1 MIRTLLFD
9 VAQSA
14 LNPKVRRKVEGSLV
28 TTALVLF
35 ALHLALYGAQA
46 VWDLGLPDSLF
57 AHPLQTLYTPFS
69 VILIA
74 EVYLLV
80 YYLPTSFARSLG
92 KQVEI
97 VALIEIR
104 SVFKDLDA
112 TSSWPWEA
120 AFFPH
125 MLSALVLGGMLV
137 LFYHLLPRRKARIE
151 ESELKQFVR
160 FKTSLAG
167 LLAVILVGLSAYS
180 LGGWV
185 WEIVTTPNHLH
196 SDLNDVFYNEFFT
209 ALILV
214 DVLLLVVSFRYLD
227 DFGMVL
233 RNSGFVVA
241 TILLRRALG
250 IEPWHALAYEATA
263 VCLAVGM
270 LLLERGLNARESS
283 IFVQEGG
290 ESAELVQANG
300 ESLVGND

>member
-1 MIRTLLFD
+1 MLQNMLFNLAQRTL
-9 VAQSA
+9 
-14 LNPKVRRKVEGSLV
+14 NPDVRRRVEGTLV

-35 ALHLALYGAQA
+35 GLHLALYGMHAF
-46 VWDLGLPDSLF
+46 WGLGLPDSLF

-120 AFFPH
+120 TFFPH
-125 MLSALVLGGMLV
+125 MLSALFLGGMLV

-160 FKTSLAG
+160 FKTALAG
-167 LLAVILVGLSAYS
+167 LLAVAFVVLSVYS
-180 LGGWV
+180 LGTWL
-185 WEIVTTPNHLH
+185 WEIVTTPDHLH
-196 SDLNDVFYNEFFT
+196 SDLNHVFYNEFFT

-233 RNSGFVVA
+233 RNSGFIVA

-250 IEPWHALAYEATA
+250 IEPWHALAYEITA
-263 VCLAVGM
+263 AALAVGM
-270 LLLERGLNARESS
+270 LLLERGLNARES
-283 IFVQEGG
+283 GL
-290 ESAELVQANG
+290 LVPDSPPDDVPKPSKN
-300 ESLVGND
+300 EFIV

>member
-1 MIRTLLFD
+1 MLQNLLFNLAQRTL
-9 VAQSA
+9 
-14 LNPKVRRKVEGSLV
+14 NPDVRRRVEGTLV

-35 ALHLALYGAQA
+35 GLHLALYGLHAF
-46 VWDLGLPDSLF
+46 WGLGLPDSLF

-160 FKTSLAG
+160 FKTALAG
-167 LLAVILVGLSAYS
+167 LLAAAFVVLSVYS
-180 LGGWV
+180 LGTWL
-185 WEIVTTPNHLH
+185 WEIVTTPDHLH
-196 SDLNDVFYNEFFT
+196 SDLNHVFYNEFFT

-227 DFGMVL
+227 DFGLVL

-241 TILLRRALG
+241 TILLRRALS
-250 IEPWHALAYEATA
+250 IEPWHALAYETTA
-263 VCLAVGM
+263 VLLAVGM
-270 LLLERGLNARESS
+270 LLLQRGLNARSS
-283 IFVQEGG
+283 ELFVARDAQGPH
-290 ESAELVQANG
+290 ADAR
-300 ESLVGND
+300 

>member
-1 MIRTLLFD
+1 MLQTLLFKL
-9 VAQSA
+9 AQRT
-14 LNPKVRRKVEGSLV
+14 LNPDVRRRVEAVLV

-35 ALHLALYGAQA
+35 GLHLALYGMHAI
-46 VWDLGLPDSLF
+46 WGMGLPDSLF
-57 AHPLQTLYTPFS
+57 SHPLQTLYTPFS

-74 EVYLLV
+74 EVSLLV

-104 SVFKDLDA
+104 SVFKDLDN

-120 AFFPH
+120 SFFPH

-137 LFYHLLPRRKARIE
+137 LFYHLLPRRDARIE

-160 FKTSLAG
+160 FKTALAG
-167 LLAVILVGLSAYS
+167 LLAVFFVVLSFYS
-180 LGGWV
+180 LGGWL

-233 RNSGFVVA
+233 RNSGFIVA

-263 VCLAVGM
+263 VFLAVGM
-270 LLLERGLNARESS
+270 LVLERGLNSRETGVLISPS
-283 IFVQEGG
+283 PDVT
-290 ESAELVQANG
+290 S
-300 ESLVGND
+300 ESLNES

>member
-1 MIRTLLFD
+1 MLQNLLFNLAQRTL
-9 VAQSA
+9 
-14 LNPKVRRKVEGSLV
+14 NPDVRRRVEGTLV

-35 ALHLALYGAQA
+35 GLHLALYGLHAF
-46 VWDLGLPDSLF
+46 WGLGLPDSLF

-120 AFFPH
+120 TFFPH

-160 FKTSLAG
+160 FKTALAG
-167 LLAVILVGLSAYS
+167 LLAMAFVVLSVYS
-180 LGGWV
+180 LGTWL
-185 WEIVTTPNHLH
+185 WEIVTTPDHLH
-196 SDLNDVFYNEFFT
+196 SDLNHVFYNEFFT

-233 RNSGFVVA
+233 RNSGFIVA

-250 IEPWHALAYEATA
+250 IEPWHALAYEITA
-263 VCLAVGM
+263 AALAVGM
-270 LLLERGLNARESS
+270 LLLERGLNARES
-283 IFVQEGG
+283 GL
-290 ESAELVQANG
+290 LVQDGQVDVAPKQSNN
-300 ESLVGND
+300 ELTV

>member
-1 MIRTLLFD
+1 MLQNMLFNLAQRTL
-9 VAQSA
+9 
-14 LNPKVRRKVEGSLV
+14 NPDVRRRVEGTLV

-35 ALHLALYGAQA
+35 GLHLALYGMHAF
-46 VWDLGLPDSLF
+46 WGLGLPDSLF

-120 AFFPH
+120 TFFPH

-160 FKTSLAG
+160 FKTALAG
-167 LLAVILVGLSAYS
+167 LLAVAFVVLSVYS
-180 LGGWV
+180 LGTWL
-185 WEIVTTPNHLH
+185 WEIVTTPDHLH
-196 SDLNDVFYNEFFT
+196 SDLNHVFYNEFFT

-233 RNSGFVVA
+233 RNSGFIVA

-250 IEPWHALAYEATA
+250 IEPWHALAYEITA
-263 VCLAVGM
+263 AALAVGM
-270 LLLERGLNARESS
+270 LLLERGLNARES
-283 IFVQEGG
+283 GL
-290 ESAELVQANG
+290 LVQDTHMEDVSPHSQN
-300 ESLVGND
+300 EP

>member
-1 MIRTLLFD
+1 MLQNLLFNLAQRTL
-9 VAQSA
+9 
-14 LNPKVRRKVEGSLV
+14 NPDVRRRVEGTLV

-35 ALHLALYGAQA
+35 GLHLALYGMHAF
-46 VWDLGLPDSLF
+46 WGLGLPDSLF

-160 FKTSLAG
+160 FKTALAG
-167 LLAVILVGLSAYS
+167 LLAVAFVVLSVYS
-180 LGGWV
+180 LGTWL
-185 WEIVTTPNHLH
+185 WEIVTTPDHLH
-196 SDLNDVFYNEFFT
+196 SDLNHVFYNEFFT

-233 RNSGFVVA
+233 RNSGFIVA

-250 IEPWHALAYEATA
+250 IEPWHALA
-263 VCLAVGM
+263 
-270 LLLERGLNARESS
+270 
-283 IFVQEGG
+283 
-290 ESAELVQANG
+290 
-300 ESLVGND
+300 

>member
-1 MIRTLLFD
+1 MLQNMLFNLAQRTL
-9 VAQSA
+9 
-14 LNPKVRRKVEGSLV
+14 NPDVRRRVEGTLV

-35 ALHLALYGAQA
+35 GLHLALYGMHAF
-46 VWDLGLPDSLF
+46 WGLGLPDSLF

-120 AFFPH
+120 TFFPH

-160 FKTSLAG
+160 FKTALAG
-167 LLAVILVGLSAYS
+167 LLAVAFVVLSVYS
-180 LGGWV
+180 LGTWL
-185 WEIVTTPNHLH
+185 WEIVTTPDHLH
-196 SDLNDVFYNEFFT
+196 SDLNHVFYNEFFT

-233 RNSGFVVA
+233 RNSGFIVA

-250 IEPWHALAYEATA
+250 IEPWHALAYEITA
-263 VCLAVGM
+263 AALAVGM
-270 LLLERGLNARESS
+270 LLLERGLNARES
-283 IFVQEGG
+283 GL
-290 ESAELVQANG
+290 LVQDGQVDVVPKQSNN
-300 ESLVGND
+300 ELTV

>member
-1 MIRTLLFD
+1 MLQNLLFNLAQRTL
-9 VAQSA
+9 
-14 LNPKVRRKVEGSLV
+14 NPEVRRRVEGTLV

-35 ALHLALYGAQA
+35 GLHLALYGLHALW
-46 VWDLGLPDSLF
+46 VLGLPDSLF

-120 AFFPH
+120 TFFPH

-160 FKTSLAG
+160 FKTALAG
-167 LLAVILVGLSAYS
+167 LLAVAFVVLSVYS
-180 LGGWV
+180 LGTWL
-185 WEIVTTPNHLH
+185 WEIVTTPDHLH
-196 SDLNDVFYNEFFT
+196 SDLNHVFYNEFFT

-227 DFGMVL
+227 DFGMVM
-233 RNSGFVVA
+233 RNSGFIVA

-250 IEPWHALAYEATA
+250 IEPWHALAYEITA
-263 VCLAVGM
+263 AALAVGM
-270 LLLERGLNARESS
+270 LLLERGLNARESG
-283 IFVQEGG
+283 VLVP
-290 ESAELVQANG
+290 ESGLDVPPNHSQNELNP
-300 ESLVGND
+300 

>member
-1 MIRTLLFD
+1 MLQNLLFNLAQRTL
-9 VAQSA
+9 
-14 LNPKVRRKVEGSLV
+14 NPDVRRRVEGTLV

-35 ALHLALYGAQA
+35 GLHLALYGMHAF
-46 VWDLGLPDSLF
+46 WGLGLPDSLF

-160 FKTSLAG
+160 FKTALAG
-167 LLAVILVGLSAYS
+167 LLAVAFVVLSVYS
-180 LGGWV
+180 LGTWL
-185 WEIVTTPNHLH
+185 WEIVTTPDHLH
-196 SDLNDVFYNEFFT
+196 SDLNHVFYNEFFT

-233 RNSGFVVA
+233 RNSGFIVA

-250 IEPWHALAYEATA
+250 IEPWHALAYEITA
-263 VCLAVGM
+263 AALAVGM
-270 LLLERGLNARESS
+270 LLLERGLNARESGLL
-283 IFVQEGG
+283 VQE
-290 ESAELVQANG
+290 SNLDIPSNPSQNELNP
-300 ESLVGND
+300 

>member
-1 MIRTLLFD
+1 MLQNLLFNLAQRTLNPD
-9 VAQSA
+9 VRQ
-14 LNPKVRRKVEGSLV
+14 RVEGTLV

-35 ALHLALYGAQA
+35 GLHLALYGMHAF
-46 VWDLGLPDSLF
+46 WGLGLPDSLF

-120 AFFPH
+120 TFFPH

-137 LFYHLLPRRKARIE
+137 LFYHLLPRRKARNE

-160 FKTSLAG
+160 FKTALAG
-167 LLAVILVGLSAYS
+167 LLAVAFVVLSVYS
-180 LGGWV
+180 LGTWL
-185 WEIVTTPNHLH
+185 WEIVTTPDHLH
-196 SDLNDVFYNEFFT
+196 SDLNHVFYNEFFT

-233 RNSGFVVA
+233 RNSGFIVA

-250 IEPWHALAYEATA
+250 IEPWHALAYEITA
-263 VCLAVGM
+263 VALAVGM
-270 LLLERGLNARESS
+270 LLLQRGLNARSSEFFVSDQRKESS
-283 IFVQEGG
+283 
-290 ESAELVQANG
+290 
-300 ESLVGND
+300 

>member
-1 MIRTLLFD
+1 MLQNLLFNLAQRTL
-9 VAQSA
+9 
-14 LNPKVRRKVEGSLV
+14 NPDVRRRVEGTLV

-35 ALHLALYGAQA
+35 GLHLALYGMHAF
-46 VWDLGLPDSLF
+46 WGLGLPDSLF

-120 AFFPH
+120 TFFPH

-160 FKTSLAG
+160 FKTALAG
-167 LLAVILVGLSAYS
+167 LLAVAFVVLSVYS
-180 LGGWV
+180 LGTWF
-185 WEIVTTPNHLH
+185 WEIVTTPDHLH
-196 SDLNDVFYNEFFT
+196 SDLNHVFYNEFFT

-233 RNSGFVVA
+233 RNSGFIVA

-250 IEPWHALAYEATA
+250 IEPWHALAYEITA
-263 VCLAVGM
+263 ASLAVGM
-270 LLLERGLNARESS
+270 LLLERGLNARES
-283 IFVQEGG
+283 GL
-290 ESAELVQANG
+290 LVQDGQTDVVPKQSNN
-300 ESLVGND
+300 ELTL

>member
-1 MIRTLLFD
+1 MLQNMLFNLAQRTL
-9 VAQSA
+9 
-14 LNPKVRRKVEGSLV
+14 NPDVRRRVEGTLV

-35 ALHLALYGAQA
+35 GLHLALYGMHAF
-46 VWDLGLPDSLF
+46 WGLGLPDSLF

-120 AFFPH
+120 TFFPH

-160 FKTSLAG
+160 FKTALAG
-167 LLAVILVGLSAYS
+167 LLAVAFVVLSVYS
-180 LGGWV
+180 LGTWL
-185 WEIVTTPNHLH
+185 WEIVTTPDHLH
-196 SDLNDVFYNEFFT
+196 SDLNHVFYNEFFT

-233 RNSGFVVA
+233 RNSGFIVA

-250 IEPWHALAYEATA
+250 IEPWHALAYEITA
-263 VCLAVGM
+263 AALAVGM
-270 LLLERGLNARESS
+270 LLLERGLNARES
-283 IFVQEGG
+283 GL
-290 ESAELVQANG
+290 LVPDSPPDDVPKPSKN
-300 ESLVGND
+300 EFIV

>member
-1 MIRTLLFD
+1 MLQNMLFNLAQRTL
-9 VAQSA
+9 
-14 LNPKVRRKVEGSLV
+14 NPDVRRRVEGTLV

-35 ALHLALYGAQA
+35 GLHLALYGMHAF
-46 VWDLGLPDSLF
+46 WGLGLPDSLF

-120 AFFPH
+120 TFFPH

-160 FKTSLAG
+160 FKTALAG
-167 LLAVILVGLSAYS
+167 LLAVAFVVLSVYS
-180 LGGWV
+180 LGTWF
-185 WEIVTTPNHLH
+185 WEIVTTPDHLH
-196 SDLNDVFYNEFFT
+196 SDLNHVFYNEFFT

-233 RNSGFVVA
+233 RNSGFIVA

-250 IEPWHALAYEATA
+250 IEPWHALAYEITA
-263 VCLAVGM
+263 ASLAVGM
-270 LLLERGLNARESS
+270 LLLERGLNARES
-283 IFVQEGG
+283 GL
-290 ESAELVQANG
+290 LVQDTHMEDVPPHSQN
-300 ESLVGND
+300 EP

>member
-1 MIRTLLFD
+1 MIRDLLFSI
-9 VAQSA
+9 AQRS
-14 LNPKVRRKVEGSLV
+14 LNPKVRRRVESSLV

-35 ALHLALYGAQA
+35 GVHLALYGVHAL
-46 VWDLGLPDSLF
+46 WGLGLPDSLF

-104 SVFKDLDA
+104 SVFKDLDN
-112 TSSWPWEA
+112 TSQWPWES

-137 LFYHLLPRRKARIE
+137 IFYHLLPRRKARIE
-151 ESELKQFVR
+151 ESDLKQFVR

-167 LLAVILVGLSAYS
+167 LLAVAFVVLSMYS
-180 LGGWV
+180 LGTWI
-185 WEIVTTPNHLH
+185 WEIVTTPDHLH
-196 SDLNDVFYNEFFT
+196 TDLNHVFYNEFFT

-233 RNSGFVVA
+233 RNSGFIVA

-263 VCLAVGM
+263 VFLAVGM
-270 LLLERGLNARESS
+270 LLLERGLNSREAGVLFSS
-283 IFVQEGG
+283 SPQNVDDHEA
-290 ESAELVQANG
+290 S
-300 ESLVGND
+300 SP

>member
-1 MIRTLLFD
+1 MLQNLLFNLAQRTL
-9 VAQSA
+9 
-14 LNPKVRRKVEGSLV
+14 NPDVRRRVEGTLV

-35 ALHLALYGAQA
+35 GLHLALYGMHAF
-46 VWDLGLPDSLF
+46 WGLGLPDSLF

-120 AFFPH
+120 TFFPH

-160 FKTSLAG
+160 FKTALAG
-167 LLAVILVGLSAYS
+167 LLAVAFVVLSVYS
-180 LGGWV
+180 LGTWF
-185 WEIVTTPNHLH
+185 WEIVTTPDHLH
-196 SDLNDVFYNEFFT
+196 SDLNHVFYNEFFT

-233 RNSGFVVA
+233 RNSGFIVA

-250 IEPWHALAYEATA
+250 IEPWHALAYEITA
-263 VCLAVGM
+263 ASLAVGM
-270 LLLERGLNARESS
+270 LLLERGLNARESGVLLQDGQTDVVPKQS
-283 IFVQEGG
+283 NN
-290 ESAELVQANG
+290 ELT
-300 ESLVGND
+300 L

>member
-1 MIRTLLFD
+1 MLQNLLFNLAQRTL
-9 VAQSA
+9 
-14 LNPKVRRKVEGSLV
+14 NPDVRRRVEGTLV

-35 ALHLALYGAQA
+35 GLHLALYGMHAF
-46 VWDLGLPDSLF
+46 WGLGLPDSLF

-160 FKTSLAG
+160 FKTALAG
-167 LLAVILVGLSAYS
+167 LLAVAFVVLSVYS
-180 LGGWV
+180 LGTWL
-185 WEIVTTPNHLH
+185 WEIVTTPDHLH
-196 SDLNDVFYNEFFT
+196 SDLNHVFYNEFFT

-233 RNSGFVVA
+233 RNSGFIVA

-250 IEPWHALAYEATA
+250 IEPWHALAYEITA
-263 VCLAVGM
+263 AALAVGM
-270 LLLERGLNARESS
+270 LLLERGLNAREP
-283 IFVQEGG
+283 GL
-290 ESAELVQANG
+290 LVQDGQVDVAPKQSNN
-300 ESLVGND
+300 ELTV

>member
-1 MIRTLLFD
+1 MLQNMLFNLAQRTL
-9 VAQSA
+9 
-14 LNPKVRRKVEGSLV
+14 NPDVRRRVEGTLV

-35 ALHLALYGAQA
+35 GLHLALYGMHAF
-46 VWDLGLPDSLF
+46 WGLGLPDSLF

-160 FKTSLAG
+160 FKTALAG
-167 LLAVILVGLSAYS
+167 LLAVAFVVLSVYS
-180 LGGWV
+180 LGTWL
-185 WEIVTTPNHLH
+185 WEIVTTPDHLH
-196 SDLNDVFYNEFFT
+196 SDLNHVFYNEFFT

-233 RNSGFVVA
+233 RNSGFIVA

-250 IEPWHALAYEATA
+250 IEPWHALAYEITA
-263 VCLAVGM
+263 AALAVGM
-270 LLLERGLNARESS
+270 LLLERGLNARES
-283 IFVQEGG
+283 GL
-290 ESAELVQANG
+290 LVPDSPPEDVPKPSKN
-300 ESLVGND
+300 EFIV